1 MLMGTRMLKKMGMML
16 VALTAGAGTVVAET
30 SEPATPTKCQVAE
43 VNPVTG
49 HVTCLKPLG
58 APVDPLPA
66 TEAAPCKPSEHA
78 DAEWTW
84 GPNCTQPKGMR
95 QPWLWAYATLKCA
108 TSACRR

>member
-1 MLMGTRMLKKMGMML
+1 MLKTMGMML
-16 VALTAGAGTVVAET
+16 VALTAGAGTVVGET

-66 TEAAPCKPSEHA
+66 TAAAPCKPSEHA
-78 DAEWTW
+78 DQN
-84 GPNCTQPKGMR
+84 GPGGRTAPSRK
-95 QPWLWAYATLKCA
+95 
-108 TSACRR
+108 ACDSRARDA